1 MSQDIKTIID
11 EYIHDIVGDTPVP
24 NQINN
29 AINNHIHKECVTREE
44 YDALKKQV
52 DMISDLV
59 GDTSVASQIAQ
70 SKEVR

>member
-11 EYIHDIVGDTPVP
+11 ECIHDIVGDTPVP
-24 NQINN
+24 NQLNN
-29 AINNHIHKECVTREE
+29 AINNHIHKGYVTREE
-44 YDALKKQV
+44 YNALKKQV